1 MISIHSVTKKFK
13 GNVILENIN
22 LNLERGI
29 IYGFVGRNG
38 SGKTVLFKMIAGF
51 LLPNSGEIKINE
63 KKIGKDIDFPANCGI
78 IIESPGF
85 INSLSGYKNLKL
97 LSDIRGIIS
106 DNKIREYMEFF
117 NLDPNDKKSVKNYS
131 LGMKQKLGL
140 IQALMED
147 PEILILDEPMN
158 ALDENTVLKVRE
170 LLIKIKKEKV
180 ILLASHNKE
189 DIELL
194 CDEIYS
200 VKDRCITKM
209 EI

>member
-22 LNLERGI
+22 LNLEKGI

-117 NLDPNDKKSVKNYS
+117 NLDPNDRKSVKNYS

-200 VKDRCITKM
+200 VKDRCITRM

>member
-1 MISIHSVTKKFK
+1 
-13 GNVILENIN
+13 
-22 LNLERGI
+22 
-29 IYGFVGRNG
+29 
-38 SGKTVLFKMIAGF
+38 
-51 LLPNSGEIKINE
+51 
-63 KKIGKDIDFPANCGI
+63 
-78 IIESPGF
+78 
-85 INSLSGYKNLKL
+85 
-97 LSDIRGIIS
+97 
-106 DNKIREYMEFF
+106 
-117 NLDPNDKKSVKNYS
+117 
-131 LGMKQKLGL
+131 MKQKLGL